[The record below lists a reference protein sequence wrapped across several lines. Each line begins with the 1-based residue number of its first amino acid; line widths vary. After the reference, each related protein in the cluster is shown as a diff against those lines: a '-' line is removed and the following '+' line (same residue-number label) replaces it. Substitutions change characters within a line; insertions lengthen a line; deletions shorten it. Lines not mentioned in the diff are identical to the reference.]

1 MDNNKLAEL
10 LFPEIDKLPS
20 FWEQKYQKRNL
31 SQGEEVTRYAPSPT
45 GFVHF
50 GALFASLADFLVA
63 KKSKGVVF
71 LRIEDT
77 DKKREVLGGVQEI
90 VNTLKSFNI
99 NFDEGESFG
108 GEYGPYIQSEREEIY
123 KTYAKELVKKGKAYP
138 CFCSES
144 DLEHMREKQE
154 KNKENIGYH
163 GEYAVCRNLSY
174 EQIEQKI
181 KNGEKFVLR
190 FKCPYNENDKV
201 EINDIIRG
209 KRVVPQNI
217 NDVVIIKSNGLPPY
231 NLAHAVDDHLM
242 QTTLVIRGDEWF
254 SSLSEHLQLF
264 EALGFTPPKYAHISP
279 IQKVDENG
287 NRRKLSKRKDPEAD
301 MNFFAENGY
310 PVGAVKDYI
319 LTLLNSD
326 FEQWRAQNP
335 KEDILNFDF
344 SLKKMSASGSL
355 FDIKK
360 LTDISKNYISGLT
373 NIEVYDL
380 AKSWAEKYDKQLY
393 KNFVDNKNYW
403 LDILNIDRNI
413 PKPRKDLSHFKEIF
427 ETYNYMF
434 DEEFIG
440 KNILKENNIFELLSA
455 YDKEAVLKVLQEYP
469 KFYDECDEQSV
480 WFDKIKD
487 LSEKIGFA
495 REVKEFK
502 QNPEK
507 FKGHCGDVSTIIRV
521 AITGRTQT
529 PNLYEILKLLGKDS
543 ISKRLKLALE
553 VLNSK

>member
-1 MDNNKLAEL
+1 MDNNKLADL

-20 FWEQKYQKRNL
+20 FWEQQYQQKRNL
-31 SQGEEVTRYAPSPT
+31 DPKAEVTRYAPSPT

-50 GALFASLADFLVA
+50 GALFASFADFLVA
-63 KKSKGVVF
+63 KKSKGVVY

-77 DKKREVLGGVQEI
+77 DKKREVLGGVEGI
-90 VNTLKSFNI
+90 INTLKSFNI
-99 NFDEGESFG
+99 NFDEGEGFG
-108 GEYGPYIQSEREEIY
+108 GNYGPYIQSEREEIY
-123 KTYAKELVKKGKAYP
+123 KTYAKELVREGKAYP
-138 CFCSES
+138 CFCSET
-144 DLEHMREKQE
+144 DVENMRAKQE
-154 KNKENIGYH
+154 KNKENLGYH
-163 GEYAVCRNLSY
+163 GEYAVCRNLTY

-190 FKCPYNENDKV
+190 FKCPYKEGDKV
-201 EINDIIRG
+201 EITDIIRG
-209 KRVVPQNI
+209 KRLVPQNI

-242 QTTLVIRGDEWF
+242 QTTTVIRGDEWF
-254 SSLSEHLQLF
+254 SSLAEHLQIF
-264 EALGFTPPKYAHISP
+264 EALNFKAPKYAHISP

-287 NRRKLSKRKDPEAD
+287 NRRKLSKRKDPEANMD
-301 MNFFAENGY
+301 FFAENGY

-319 LTLLNSD
+319 MTLLNSD

-360 LTDISKNYISGLT
+360 LTDISKNYISRLT

-380 AKSWAEKYDKQLY
+380 AKSWAKEYDKDLY
-393 KNFVDNKNYW
+393 KNFVDNKDYW
-403 LDILNIDRNI
+403 LAILNIDRNI
-413 PKPRKDLSHFKEIF
+413 PKPRKDISHFKEIF
-427 ETYNYMF
+427 ETYDYMF
-434 DEEFIG
+434 DAEFVG
-440 KNILKENNIFELLSA
+440 KNILKTNDIKQMLSN
-455 YDKEAVLKVLQEYP
+455 YDIEDVKKVLKEYSS
-469 KFYDECDEQSV
+469 FYDEKDEQSV

-502 QNPEK
+502 LDPEK

-521 AITGRTQT
+521 AVTGRTQT
-529 PNLYEILKLLGKDS
+529 PNLYEILKLLGKTS
-543 ISKRLKLALE
+543 INKRLKLALD
-553 VLNSK
+553 VLC